1 MATGTGKVV
10 LAAMAGNL
18 SIALVKF
25 VAFFF
30 TRSTAMLTEAIHSC
44 VDTTDQVLL
53 LIGQGRSTKAAD
65 ERHPFGYGME
75 TYFWGFVVALMIFFA
90 GGAVSIWQ
98 GLEKFHHPEP
108 IHRPWINYL
117 VLVFS
122 AVFEGSS
129 FAVAYREFRRTV
141 GGRRVRLLSF
151 LHASKDP
158 SLFST
163 LMEDGAALTGLC
175 IAAIG
180 VTGSGYLGLPWA
192 DGAAS
197 IAIGLLLLGVA
208 MFLANE
214 TRSLIAGEAAHPFV
228 LEKIRAVLAG
238 DKLVTGVRA
247 LDTLHLGPQCIL
259 VAVDVDFVD
268 GLDGAALLAAVAD
281 LERRIGDADSRITPV
296 YVSPC
301 SGGVRKSPA
310 SFETPAM
317 RAPQDD

>member
-1 MATGTGKVV
+1 MADGTGKVV

-18 SIALVKF
+18 AIAAVKF

-44 VDTTDQVLL
+44 VDTIDQVLL
-53 LIGQGRSTKAAD
+53 LIGQGRSAKAPDA
-65 ERHPFGYGME
+65 RHPFGYGME

-90 GGAVSIWQ
+90 GGAVAIWQ

-108 IHRPWINYL
+108 IARPWINFL
-117 VLVFS
+117 VLAFS

-141 GGRRVRLLSF
+141 AGRRVRLVTF
-151 LHASKDP
+151 LRASKDP

-175 IAAIG
+175 IAALG
-180 VTGSGYLGLPWA
+180 VMGSGYLGLPWA

-197 IAIGLLLLGVA
+197 IAIGVLLLAVA
-208 MFLANE
+208 VFLANE
-214 TRSLIAGEAAHPFV
+214 TRSLIAGEAAHPVV
-228 LEKIRAVLAG
+228 LGKIRAVLDG
-238 DKLVTGVRA
+238 DELVSGVRA

-259 VAVDVDFVD
+259 VAVDVDFVA
-268 GLDGAALLAAVAD
+268 GLDGEGLLAAVAD
-281 LERRIGDADSRITPV
+281 LERRIGDADPRITPV
-296 YVSPC
+296 FVSPC
-301 SGGVRKSPA
+301 TGA
-310 SFETPAM
+310 A
-317 RAPQDD
+317 AP

>member
-1 MATGTGKVV
+1 MASGTGTVV

-18 SIALVKF
+18 SIAVVKF
-25 VAFFF
+25 AAFLF

-44 VDTTDQVLL
+44 VDTIDQLLL
-53 LIGQGRSTKAAD
+53 LIGQGRAVKAPD

-90 GGAVSIWQ
+90 GGTVSIWQ
-98 GLEKFHHPEP
+98 GLDKLRHPTP
-108 IHRPWINYL
+108 IDRPWINYL
-117 VLVFS
+117 VLAFS

-141 GGRRVRLLSF
+141 AGRRVRLWNF
-151 LHASKDP
+151 LQASKDP

-163 LMEDGAALTGLC
+163 LMEDGAALTGLAL
-175 IAAIG
+175 AALG

-197 IAIGLLLLGVA
+197 IAIGALLLGVA
-208 MFLANE
+208 LFLANE

-228 LEKIRAVLAG
+228 LERIRAVLAR
-238 DKLVTGVRA
+238 DEQVVGVRR
-247 LDTLHLGPQCIL
+247 LDTLHLGPECIL
-259 VAVDVDFVD
+259 VAVEVRFVA
-268 GLDGAALLAAVAD
+268 GLDGQALLAAVKD
-281 LERRIGDADSRITPV
+281 LEARIGEADRRITPV

-301 SGGVRKSPA
+301 TGEEPPGGPA
-310 SFETPAM
+310 PATP
-317 RAPQDD
+317 PIS